1 MTSPERGPLVVPVT
15 ELVRHPGSRKHVT
28 AITDAEGLALPDA
41 RVPDGSPVTVDVELD
56 ALSDGIVVHGTV
68 TAAWV
73 GECRRCL
80 GPARGEAQARVEEIY
95 QVRPTTDEAFT
106 FDGDAIDLGPL
117 VRENLLVELPL
128 APLCRADCAG
138 LCPACGLDRN
148 AGPCSCDA
156 APTDP
161 RWGVL
166 DALKGQ
172 FDPPVA

>member
-1 MTSPERGPLVVPVT
+1 MPSHERGPLVVPVT
-15 ELVRHPGSRKHVT
+15 ELVRHPGSHKHVQFVV
-28 AITDAEGLALPDA
+28 DAEGLALTEVK
-41 RVPDGSPVTVDVELD
+41 VPDGAPVTIDVELD
-56 ALSDGIVVHGTV
+56 ALGDGVVVHGTV
-68 TAAWV
+68 SGTWEAI
-73 GECRRCL
+73 CRRCL
-80 GPARGEAQARVEEIY
+80 GPARGLAVAAVEELY
-95 QVRPTTDEAFT
+95 QVRPTSEEAFT

-138 LCPACGLDRN
+138 LCPTCGLDRN
-148 AGPCSCDA
+148 ATACTCDTT
-156 APTDP
+156 PTDP

>member
-28 AITDAEGLALPDA
+28 ATTDAEGLALPDA

-80 GPARGEAQARVEEIY
+80 GPAQGRAEARVEELG
-95 QVRPTTDEAFT
+95 FMS
-106 FDGDAIDLGPL
+106 FNDL
-117 VRENLLVELPL
+117 VARSLLYTLGHP
-128 APLCRADCAG
+128 D
-138 LCPACGLDRN
+138 
-148 AGPCSCDA
+148 
-156 APTDP
+156 
-161 RWGVL
+161 
-166 DALKGQ
+166 
-172 FDPPVA
+172 